1 MAYCTYTDITDEI
14 GTALG
19 TATQEI
25 IERRI
30 LKSDEQIANALADKG
45 ITALPA
51 SDTRLRDASIF
62 FTCAWIKRRQAHELS
77 RPGSLSLGGDISFGT
92 SPDAEASAFEAK
104 AQAAIAQYVKY
115 AGGSGV
121 AIVRNHSMLRGY

>member
-1 MAYCTYTDITDEI
+1 MAYCTYPDITDEI
-14 GTALG
+14 GTSLG

-30 LKSDEQIANALADKG
+30 LKSDEQIAAMLADKG
-45 ITALPA
+45 ITTLPA

-62 FTCAWIKRRQAHELS
+62 LTCAWLKRRQAHELS
-77 RPGSLSLGGDISFGT
+77 RANSTGLNDGT
-92 SPDAEASAFEAK
+92 SFSTNPEIEAAAFEAK
-104 AQAAIAQYVKY
+104 AHEKIEQYVKV

-121 AIVRNHSMLRGY
+121 AIVRNHRMLRGF